1 MKTIIESSGRMHSPA
16 HPGEI
21 LKEMY
26 MDPLDVTVTQV
37 ADALGVSRKHVSAI
51 INSRAQ
57 ITPDMAFRLAG
68 VFGTEPEIWLNLQS
82 QYDLWNV
89 RKKPPKV
96 EPLHGLLELHRSQR
110 DALMETARGP
120 REFTHAGEQRTLPI
134 EGIVK
139 RARGENRSVVRV
151 KRSLQR

>member
-1 MKTIIESSGRMHSPA
+1 MKTITESSGRMHNPA

-21 LKEMY
+21 LKTMY
-26 MDPLDVTVTQV
+26 MDPLDVNVTQV

-51 INSRAQ
+51 INGRAQ
-57 ITPDMAFRLAG
+57 ISPDMAFRLAG
-68 VFGTEPEIWLNLQS
+68 VFGTDPEIWLNLQS

-89 RKKPPKV
+89 RRKPPKV
-96 EPLHGLLELHRSQR
+96 EPIQALLELHRAQR
-110 DALMETARGP
+110 DALMNAARGP
-120 REFTHAGEQRTLPI
+120 REFIHDGERRAAPL

-139 RARGENRSVVRV
+139 RARGENRSAVRL